1 MTEFR
6 ALSKGDQI
14 ELQVKVRR
22 LEEEIAYMKRQLI
35 ELAHERD
42 GIVEE
47 IIDIQMKEMEREM
60 EAQLHEGT

>member
-35 ELAHERD
+35 ELAYERD

>member
-6 ALSKGDQI
+6 ALSKGVQI

-35 ELAHERD
+35 ELAYERD

>member
-22 LEEEIAYMKRQLI
+22 LEEEIAYVKRQLI
-35 ELAHERD
+35 ELAYERD

>member
-22 LEEEIAYMKRQLI
+22 LEEEIAYVKRQLI
-35 ELAHERD
+35 ELAYERD

-47 IIDIQMKEMEREM
+47 IIDIQMKDLEREM

>member
-35 ELAHERD
+35 ELAYERD

-47 IIDIQMKEMEREM
+47 IIGIQMKEMEREM